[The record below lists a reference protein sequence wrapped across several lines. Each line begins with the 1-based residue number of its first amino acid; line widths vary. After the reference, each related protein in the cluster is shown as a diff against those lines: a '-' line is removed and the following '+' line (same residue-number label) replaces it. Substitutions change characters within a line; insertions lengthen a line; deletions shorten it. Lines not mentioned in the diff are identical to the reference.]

1 MTRDRTVPLSVAVMA
16 LAGSAVCLY
25 VLHHPV
31 AAAAAVTTA
40 TFAILVAA
48 AIRSVRHRK
57 LSRGLL
63 SLSAPESFSGIG
75 VRTGDFDDA
84 AFVAGLRRPT
94 IFCDRALP
102 RQLAIGE
109 LRAVLLHERAHQR
122 AGDPARLL
130 LLEVVAPIAQWLPF
144 GRQWLAWSL
153 ARREIDAD
161 QYALSRGAT
170 REEIAS
176 ALLRLPPLAQAH
188 VAGFTAAVDLRLR
201 ALLGEDV
208 ATVVPLAVRRA
219 SIMLPMVSLAV
230 ASAAFLTHKQLGAA
244 LGHVCC

>member
-1 MTRDRTVPLSVAVMA
+1 MTRDRTVPLSVAVVA

-31 AAAAAVTTA
+31 AAAAAVT
-40 TFAILVAA
+40 AA
-48 AIRSVRHRK
+48 ALAVLIAAAARGMKHRR
-57 LSRGLL
+57 LSLGLL
-63 SLSAPESFSGIG
+63 SLSAPERFAGID
-75 VRTGDFDDA
+75 VRAGNFHDA

-94 IFCDRALP
+94 IFCDRSLP
-102 RQLAIGE
+102 RQLTVGE
-109 LRAVLLHERAHQR
+109 FRAVLLHERAHQR

-130 LLEVVAPIAQWLPF
+130 LVEVVAPIARWLPF

-153 ARREIDAD
+153 ARREIVAD
-161 QYALSRGAT
+161 QYALSHGAT
-170 REEIAS
+170 RQEIAS

-208 ATVVPLAVRRA
+208 ATVVPVAVRRA
-219 SIMLPMVSLAV
+219 SIMLPMATLAV
-230 ASAAFLTHKQLGAA
+230 AGAVFLTHWQVGVV

>member
-1 MTRDRTVPLSVAVMA
+1 MRDRMVPLSVAVVG
-16 LAGSAVCLY
+16 LACSAVCLW
-25 VLHHPV
+25 VLHYPV
-31 AAAAAVTTA
+31 AAAAAVATA
-40 TFAILVAA
+40 ALALLAA
-48 AIRSVRHRK
+48 TAIRGLKHLR
-57 LSRGLL
+57 LSSGLL
-63 SLSAPESFSGIG
+63 SLSAPEHFSGIG

-102 RQLAIGE
+102 RQLTTGE
-109 LRAVLLHERAHQR
+109 LHAALLHERAHQR
-122 AGDPARLL
+122 ARDPARLL
-130 LLEVVAPIAQWLPF
+130 LLEAVAPLAHWLPF

-153 ARREIDAD
+153 ARREIVAD
-161 QYALSRGAT
+161 EYALSQGAT
-170 REEIAS
+170 RQEIAS

-208 ATVVPLAVRRA
+208 ATGVPLAVRRA
-219 SIMLPMVSLAV
+219 SIMFPV
-230 ASAAFLTHKQLGAA
+230 ASLGAAGAALLAHWQLGAV